1 MKKLI
6 FFLTI
11 LICFSAI
18 GQTNKSVIV
27 TKSPE
32 TVPNGKK
39 WVLEA
44 GRKTRVE
51 LSYGVLNSGSLCN
64 ALFFSRPRMISH
76 ISSGDVSNS
85 GEYLLLF
92 EKPEEVPYTNKYTC
106 DLTIVSIIHRDNI
119 LKLQYK
125 HYDVIGVNKIE
136 FKAGESVFVGNCL
149 VNIELQEINMTKEE
163 LLEVKKK

>member
-1 MKKLI
+1 
-6 FFLTI
+6 
-11 LICFSAI
+11 
-18 GQTNKSVIV
+18 
-27 TKSPE
+27 
-32 TVPNGKK
+32 
-39 WVLEA
+39 
-44 GRKTRVE
+44 
-51 LSYGVLNSGSLCN
+51 
-64 ALFFSRPRMISH
+64 MISH